1 MLDSVSNVRIY
12 GKFDIL
18 HQSVMSAKILSP
30 SNNAK
35 KQKTVNLFLTE
46 KKWAGD
52 WSLANKLIAA
62 TTEIDLFWL
71 SQRLTLSLDYCIEAF
86 LKWVISDL

>member
-1 MLDSVSNVRIY
+1 MQNIFLRSMRDSVSNVRIY

-35 KQKTVNLFLTE
+35 KQKTVNLFLKE
-46 KKWAGD
+46 K
-52 WSLANKLIAA
+52 
-62 TTEIDLFWL
+62 
-71 SQRLTLSLDYCIEAF
+71 IEQ
-86 LKWVISDL
+86 VIGALPTNWYQ

>member
-1 MLDSVSNVRIY
+1 MCDSVSNVRIY

-46 KKWAGD
+46 K
-52 WSLANKLIAA
+52 N
-62 TTEIDLFWL
+62 E
-71 SQRLTLSLDYCIEAF
+71 Q
-86 LKWVISDL
+86 VIGALPTNW

>member
-35 KQKTVNLFLTE
+35 KQKTVNLFLKE
-46 KKWAGD
+46 KNWAGILEPCQQID
-52 WSLANKLIAA
+52 CSNYWNRICFGYHKDSLCLLI
-62 TTEIDLFWL
+62 TVERPFWNG
-71 SQRLTLSLDYCIEAF
+71 
-86 LKWVISDL
+86 

>member
-1 MLDSVSNVRIY
+1 MRDSVSNVRIY

-35 KQKTVNLFLTE
+35 KQKTVNLFLKE
-46 KKWAGD
+46 KK
-52 WSLANKLIAA
+52 
-62 TTEIDLFWL
+62 
-71 SQRLTLSLDYCIEAF
+71 IEQ
-86 LKWVISDL
+86 VIGALPTN

>member
-1 MLDSVSNVRIY
+1 MRDSVRSNVRIY

-35 KQKTVNLFLTE
+35 KQKTVNLFLKE
-46 KKWAGD
+46 KK
-52 WSLANKLIAA
+52 
-62 TTEIDLFWL
+62 
-71 SQRLTLSLDYCIEAF
+71 IEQ
-86 LKWVISDL
+86 VIGALPTN